1 MTLKALLNKRRSTRR
16 YNDKTLDDSQ
26 VLTLCWAGYGLNE
39 NGRRNVPSAGGTYP
53 MELYAVWNC
62 HIYHYLPYGKRLEK
76 LGSLENSE
84 SFGKQ
89 TVRINPAAIIVVAAN
104 WAKTTKRYGERGIRY
119 VHMEAGHIGQNISLQ
134 AIEMGLGTVMI
145 GAFSDGKV
153 QRVLKIEENPLYLIP
168 VGYYA

>member
-1 MTLKALLNKRRSTRR
+1 MLKELLNKRRSTRK
-16 YNDKTLDDSQ
+16 YNDKTLDDNQ
-26 VLTLCWAGYGLNE
+26 VLELCSAGYGLNE
-39 NGRRNVPSAGGTYP
+39 NGRRTVPSAGGTYP

-76 LGSLENSE
+76 LGSLDNQE

-89 TVRINPAAIIVVAAN
+89 TVRINAAAIIVVAAN
-104 WAKTTKRYGERGIRY
+104 YDKTTPRYGKRGIRY

-145 GAFSDGKV
+145 GAFRDSKV
-153 QRVLKIEENPLYLIP
+153 QRALKIAENPLYLIP
-168 VGYYA
+168 VGYYD